1 MVDIQAEIKA
11 IELMIF
17 EHQEANL
24 CKDLDRMMNLFTEDI
39 IYHVPYYPP
48 VKGKET
54 LRALLDDV
62 KDRMDKLII
71 TSEKTEVSSSGDIA
85 FNTGLAK
92 IKYIRED
99 FDEYKYFLGL
109 RKTFDGWKIA
119 VDTFST
125 NG

>member
-11 IELMIF
+11 IELMLI

-39 IYHVPYYPP
+39 IYHVPNFPP
-48 VKGKET
+48 VKGKEA
-54 LRALLDDV
+54 LRALIDEV
-62 KDRMDKLII
+62 KDRMDELII

-85 FNTGLAK
+85 FNTGSAK
-92 IKYIRED
+92 IKYIQRD
-99 FDEYKYFLGL
+99 FVEFKYLLGL